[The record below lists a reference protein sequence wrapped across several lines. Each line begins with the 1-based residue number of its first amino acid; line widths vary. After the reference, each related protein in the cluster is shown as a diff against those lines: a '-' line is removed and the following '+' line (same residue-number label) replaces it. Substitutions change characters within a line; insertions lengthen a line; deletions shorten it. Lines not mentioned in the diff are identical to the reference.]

1 MVVVTAEVVVVVVP
15 VVVVVCRGWW
25 CEVSDEDMGL
35 NGVAEFFSND
45 WKAPEWGVRR
55 LGVFG
60 VGVDN

>member
-1 MVVVTAEVVVVVVP
+1 
-15 VVVVVCRGWW
+15 
-25 CEVSDEDMGL
+25 MGL

-45 WKAPEWGVRR
+45 WKAPEWGVRG